1 MYAAQLKYFHRA
13 GMQKFL
19 APKKALDSYNAFRE
33 RSRVITAATAATIT
47 TGLWSASCQ
56 KHLLNLIKAPRRLLS
71 LF

>member
-1 MYAAQLKYFHRA
+1 MYAVQLKYFHRA
-13 GMQKFL
+13 GMQKFV

-33 RSRVITAATAATIT
+33 RSRVITAATIT